1 MKRTWPMTRFCCCIC
16 GYGSLVKTN
25 FKFDQQHNAYCV
37 KNDHH
42 LKVIKHNSQ
51 LEHICDKS
59 PRIVR
64 IMHENG
70 KVEEMAIND

>member
-1 MKRTWPMTRFCCCIC
+1 MKRTWPMTHHKCCIC

-42 LKVIKHNSQ
+42 LKVWEANSFGKYGNKND
-51 LEHICDKS
+51 EKS
-59 PRIVR
+59 I
-64 IMHENG
+64 
-70 KVEEMAIND
+70 